1 MSIKIFIS
9 HANADEKLASA
20 LVDCI
25 FSCMV
30 LEDEEVRCTSVS
42 GHKLPIGGDAATI
55 LRDELGE
62 TGVVVGLLTKNAISS
77 SWVLFELG
85 STWGAKKKIQPL
97 LADDISYKDLPG
109 PLSGS
114 HAGKLADKND
124 LSQFFEELSAT
135 INAKSRSASKIEA
148 AITKLIKA
156 NSAHAEISLKTK
168 EPKVIKTQ
176 VKLPDPTIS
185 GMKYSELKAILKNE
199 VLIIPAKHSGTDED
213 YEWDMFSGFLHNHPA
228 FSDGIQSNLDSESAG
243 GFMYR
248 NIGLKLMPY
257 DLLKFDKLP
266 AAQAK
271 YFKRLILSP
280 NGQKFISHTKRLEN
294 ASN

>member
-9 HANADEKLASA
+9 HANADEQLASA

-30 LEDEEVRCTSVS
+30 LEDEDVRCTSVS
-42 GHKLPIGGDAATI
+42 GHKLPIGGDTATI
-55 LRDELGE
+55 LRDELDE
-62 TGVVVGLLTKNAISS
+62 TSVVVGLLTKNSISS

-97 LADDISYKDLPG
+97 LADDISYQDLPG
-109 PLSGS
+109 PISGS
-114 HAGKLADKND
+114 HAGRLADKND
-124 LSQFFEELSAT
+124 LSQFFEELSDT
-135 INAKSRSASKIEA
+135 INAKPRSASKIEA

-168 EPKVIKTQ
+168 EPKVLKTQ

-199 VLIIPAKHSGTDED
+199 VLIIPAKHSGGDED
-213 YEWDMFSGFLHNHPA
+213 YEWNMFSGFLQNHSA
-228 FSDGIQSNLDSESAG
+228 FSDGIQNNLGSESAG
-243 GFMYR
+243 GFMYKS
-248 NIGLKLMPY
+248 IGLKLMPY
-257 DLLKFDKLP
+257 DLVKFDKLP

-271 YFKRLILSP
+271 YFKTLILSP

-294 ASN
+294 LNK